1 MSELALKLIRE
12 AKQKRLTRLDLGK
25 CGLTEIPEELFEL
38 TWLEELVL
46 SNVWWEWNEIVNRRR
61 LRQSNNLGKINV
73 ISELPQGFNKLTRLK
88 KLVAAGTQQDQ
99 WEIQDLSPLMG
110 LTNLLQLNLSQN
122 QVSELSALSGL
133 RNLTQLD
140 LNFNQVSD
148 LSALSSLWNLTR
160 LYLCFNY
167 VSNLSA
173 LSGLWNLT
181 QLDLM
186 DNLISD
192 LSALSSLRNLMQ
204 LDLDFNQVS
213 DLSALSGLWN
223 LKQLSVIKNQVS
235 SLNALSGLLNLTE
248 LNLAVNQISDLSML
262 SGLKSVM
269 YFDLSYNQISDLSPL
284 LDLIKQDIPLGIE
297 RSYDFPKI
305 IVGGNPLV
313 HPPLEIVEQGN
324 QAVLDYFAALE
335 KGTAYL
341 NEAKLIIVGEPV
353 AGKTSLMECL
363 WNPAF
368 CLIPEADSQSTL
380 GIEVRE
386 GWTFP
391 HPEFKEVNFSANIW
405 DFGGQHIQYMT
416 HQFFLTPN
424 AVYVLVAANDRDEY
438 TNFPYWFKIIN
449 LLGQD
454 QGRYSPVIVVLN
466 EKSSQFHH
474 KFDRAA
480 IERQYPHIPL
490 KVCEVNLAKRDHKF
504 FALQQTIQE
513 TLVSLPLVKAVK
525 PAAWQPI
532 REALRKRAKR
542 DAHINFQAY
551 VRICHKHGVKEHNQ
565 QLLFLRYLHRLG
577 SLLYFEKDE
586 NLSDFIILNPKWAVD
601 AVYCVIADKKIA
613 ENNGYFTR
621 AQLDTI
627 WASKKHKNGLPK
639 YNEIE
644 QHKLFNLMKKD
655 NFEICYA
662 LTGRSNE
669 FIAPQLLL
677 AERPVYN
684 WDNNQNLKFRYQY
697 EFMPEGIMARLMV
710 RLSHLLQ
717 KQNGCDIAWRQGML
731 LEDQEKACQALIQE
745 AEIGGLKVIDIAIN
759 GNIHQRKYL
768 LYTVRQELNAL
779 HKRWFSNIQVEQMIP
794 CSCVKCSSNSENS
807 FYFEFEVLKGALE
820 NNLSR
825 YICNKS
831 YRDVYILSLLEGIYQ
846 PEEIRPMSQEKTN
859 TAPSITN
866 NFYGGIGQ
874 VGQGTTVTQNQ
885 YNQSPQ
891 ITIEQRQN
899 LNELIKALR
908 KAELSDEEMDI
919 VDAAR
924 QLIREDEKQS
934 TPQTQ
939 GRLVKLFNGVKEV
952 MDLSNNTIG
961 VASAI
966 LPALPAVIQAMQQA
980 LS

>member
-1 MSELALKLIRE
+1 MPELALKLIRK
-12 AKQKRLTRLDLGK
+12 AKQKRLTRLDLGN

-38 TWLEELVL
+38 TWLEELIL
-46 SNVWWEWNEIVNRRR
+46 SGIWFEWDEVVNNRRQK
-61 LRQSNNLGKINV
+61 QSNNLGKSNV
-73 ISELPQGFNKLTRLK
+73 ISELPQGFNNLTRLK

-186 DNLISD
+186 DNRISD

-297 RSYDFPKI
+297 RDYDFPKI

-313 HPPLEIVEQGN
+313 HPPIEIVEQGN
-324 QAVLDYFAALE
+324 QAVLDYFAVLE

-341 NEAKLIIVGEPV
+341 NEAKLIIVGEPA

-386 GWTFP
+386 GWTFL

-454 QGRYSPVIVVLN
+454 QERYSPVIVVLN
-466 EKSSQFHH
+466 EKNAQFHH

-513 TLVSLPLVKAVK
+513 TLVNLPLVKAVK

-532 REALRKRAKR
+532 REALRTKALTHDYISFKEYI
-542 DAHINFQAY
+542 A
-551 VRICHKHGVKEHNQ
+551 ICEQYQVTEENQ

-577 SLLYFEKDE
+577 SLLNFENDS
-586 NLSDFIILNPKWAVD
+586 NLVDFIILNPHWAIRAAY
-601 AVYCVIADKKIA
+601 AVLSDKNI
-613 ENNGYFTR
+613 EVNRGYFTR
-621 AQLDTI
+621 EQVEEI
-627 WASKKHKNGLPK
+627 WLKGEDALGKCSYTKD
-639 YNEIE
+639 ERAR
-644 QHKLFNLMKKD
+644 LFNLMQKD

-662 LTGRSNE
+662 LIGRQNE
-669 FIAPQLLL
+669 FIAPQLLP
-677 AERPVYN
+677 AERPIYS
-684 WDNNQNLKFRYQY
+684 WNNAQNLKFRYQY
-697 EFMPEGIMARLMV
+697 EFMPEGIMARLIV

-717 KQNGCDIAWRQGML
+717 KQNGRDIAWRQGML

-768 LYTVRQELNAL
+768 LYTIRQELNAL

-794 CSCVKCSSNSENS
+794 CNCVKCASDSENS

-859 TAPSITN
+859 PAPSITN